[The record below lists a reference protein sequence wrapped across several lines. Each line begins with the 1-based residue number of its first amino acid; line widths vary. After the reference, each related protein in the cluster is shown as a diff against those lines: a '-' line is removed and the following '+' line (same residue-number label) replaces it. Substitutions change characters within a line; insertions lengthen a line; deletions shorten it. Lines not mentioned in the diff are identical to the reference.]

1 MVKAVSKIL
10 KDFPDFNSSLDPNGE
25 NLIHKD
31 YINIGFA
38 ANTDKGLMVPVIKDA
53 DQKDLFGIARELS
66 ELSKLARNGKIKL
79 EDLQGGTF
87 TISSLGSF
95 GGTAFTPI
103 INAPEVAILGVAR
116 SQVRPVFIKGQFLP
130 RIILPVSLS
139 YDHRVIDGVG
149 GIQFTTEL
157 KNTLEDPASFLDNLE
172 A

>member
-1 MVKAVSKIL
+1 
-10 KDFPDFNSSLDPNGE
+10 
-25 NLIHKD
+25 
-31 YINIGFA
+31 
-38 ANTDKGLMVPVIKDA
+38 
-53 DQKDLFGIARELS
+53 
-66 ELSKLARNGKIKL
+66 LARNGKIKL